1 MEDYQILRD
10 LGRGNAGRV
19 VLARGKTSASTSTSS
34 LCAIKI
40 LHKATLV
47 ENDEVARAK
56 GEREAFRAIMMSTTD
71 EEEEEGSG
79 HHFLVALRACFQTG
93 TSLCFV
99 MEYAGGEDLLT
110 RLQRRP
116 FSLDETRCVHLWST
130 SFFFPPRFFTF
141 GY

>member
-10 LGRGNAGRV
+10 LGRSNAGRV

-47 ENDEVARAK
+47 ENDEVTRAR
-56 GEREAFRAIMMSTTD
+56 GEREAFRATTMMED
-71 EEEEEGSG
+71 EKEGRG
-79 HHFLVALRACFQTG
+79 QDFLVALRACFQTG

-116 FSLDETRCVHLWST
+116 FSLDETRYAHLRST
-130 SFFFPPRFFTF
+130 SFFSFPSPFL
-141 GY
+141 